1 MCELKNNLIES
12 GRIRQSRPRR
22 IVPDNA
28 GLTGM
33 NPARS
38 GVATSAG
45 CCRILPDDATAITT
59 TSIII
64 VITMTMTMTM
74 MSTSTSNGNTDTNT

>member
-1 MCELKNNLIES
+1 M
-12 GRIRQSRPRR
+12 
-22 IVPDNA
+22 PDNA